1 MMKKVYEFPV
11 TDVMELS
18 PSVIL
23 TGSVEEPNAGINP
36 DDDVD
41 AGAIESRRRNNVWDD
56 EEDEEDDNYGYKY

>member
-1 MMKKVYEFPV
+1 MKKVYEFPV

-41 AGAIESRRRNNVWDD
+41 AGDIESRRRNNVWDD